1 VTLHIREL
9 PSPNHDGRPAGV
21 RIDTLILHYTG
32 MQSAQEAIDRL
43 RDPVARVSSHY
54 VVDED
59 GSVLRLVPEERRA
72 WHAGVSYWRGNTE
85 LNGRSIGIEIVNP
98 GHEWGYR
105 DFPALQMAVVCDL
118 CLAILSR
125 HAIPARNVVAH
136 SDVAPDR
143 KDDPGEKFDWRGLAQ
158 NGVGMWP
165 QDVPDLGA
173 TGAVPDADALRDARA
188 ALAEIGYHV
197 APQGALDAALATVLR
212 AFQRHWRPEAI
223 TGQADAGTLARLL
236 GVQQLVR
243 GAC

>member
-1 VTLHIREL
+1 M
-9 PSPNHDGRPAGV
+9 
-21 RIDTLILHYTG
+21 LILHYTG
-32 MQSAQEAIDRL
+32 MRTAQDAIDRL

-72 WHAGVSYWRGNTE
+72 WHAGVSYWRGHAE
-85 LNGRSIGIEIVNP
+85 LNARSIGIEIVNP

-143 KDDPGEKFDWRGLAQ
+143 KEDPGEKFDWRGLAQ
-158 NGVGMWP
+158 NGVGLWP
-165 QDVPDLGA
+165 TDVADVDTA
-173 TGAVPDADALRDARA
+173 DVARDAAALRDVRA
-188 ALAEIGYHV
+188 ALAEIGYRV
-197 APQGALDAALATVLR
+197 APDGDVDAALATVLR

-223 TGQADAGTLARLL
+223 TGEADAGTLARLS
-236 GVQQLVR
+236 GVRRLI
-243 GAC
+243 AAAD